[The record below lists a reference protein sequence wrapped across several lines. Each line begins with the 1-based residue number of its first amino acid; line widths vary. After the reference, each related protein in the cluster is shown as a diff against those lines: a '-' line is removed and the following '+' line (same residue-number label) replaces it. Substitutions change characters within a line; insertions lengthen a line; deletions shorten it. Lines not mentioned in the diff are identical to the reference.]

1 MMREENQ
8 DRRITIAF
16 LASLFLHL
24 LIAFLLI
31 PSAFL
36 EKKRSEELE
45 VVLQAVDIA
54 DIERPEREERP
65 KKARF
70 LGLYDSSVEKEEV
83 AVKPYLPPSQRRIL
97 TGSDG
102 RDLKEEGE
110 GARYAALPSEKR
122 PLQPEEGEDL
132 VSVLPE
138 EFFPDVRLGEKT
150 YLNVYRYPKI
160 SYFVRLKKIFRLTWN
175 PEPIIMR
182 HLFEGSLMASTIQA
196 TVAFEIDRQG
206 NLRRLFLYQSSGS
219 PSYDEECLRVIQA
232 SAPFAVPPKHLLN
245 EKGVL
250 ALNVPFTVFF

>member
-83 AVKPYLPPSQRRIL
+83 AVKP
-97 TGSDG
+97 
-102 RDLKEEGE
+102 
-110 GARYAALPSEKR
+110 
-122 PLQPEEGEDL
+122 
-132 VSVLPE
+132 
-138 EFFPDVRLGEKT
+138 
-150 YLNVYRYPKI
+150 
-160 SYFVRLKKIFRLTWN
+160 
-175 PEPIIMR
+175 
-182 HLFEGSLMASTIQA
+182 
-196 TVAFEIDRQG
+196 
-206 NLRRLFLYQSSGS
+206 
-219 PSYDEECLRVIQA
+219 
-232 SAPFAVPPKHLLN
+232 
-245 EKGVL
+245 
-250 ALNVPFTVFF
+250 